1 MLINSDT
8 LISIKSEIERLT
20 KIDKHITDVI
30 VTIQLTEKKDSDKNF
45 MFLTLKNQTNEIQ
58 NKRQTTSN
66 KLV

>member
-30 VTIQLTEKKDSDKNF
+30 VTIQLTETKDSDKNF
-45 MFLTLKNQTNEIQ
+45 MFLNLKNQTNEIQ

>member
-30 VTIQLTEKKDSDKNF
+30 VTIQLTETKDSDKNF
-45 MFLTLKNQTNEIQ
+45 MFLNLKN
-58 NKRQTTSN
+58 
-66 KLV
+66 

>member
-1 MLINSDT
+1 MTINSDT